1 MGRLIVDLEEAVAE
15 IHREFDCQRV
25 WDETGEETADPRSDK
40 MYSSRE
46 VRRFVDVSYE
56 NGKRAG
62 IASMRQIHSQIYNQG
77 YNAGLCEGTERLYEF
92 QEVLKSIMN
101 LEKEESNG
109 D

>member
-1 MGRLIVDLEEAVAE
+1 MSDKI
-15 IHREFDCQRV
+15 RV
-25 WDETGEETADPRSDK
+25 GGETIDPQSKK

-46 VRRFVDVSYE
+46 VRRLVDVSYE

-77 YNAGLCEGTERLYEF
+77 YNTGLCEGTERLYEF

>member
-1 MGRLIVDLEEAVAE
+1 MSNKI
-15 IHREFDCQRV
+15 RV
-25 WDETGEETADPRSDK
+25 GSETIDPRSEK

-46 VRRFVDVSYE
+46 VRRLVDVSYE

-62 IASMRQIHSQIYNQG
+62 IASERRAYNQIYNQG

-109 D
+109 N